1 MKKYVTKFISVF
13 LTILMAITVLPMS
26 VHANDQSKFNEETI
40 NNIISEQNADN
51 SNNIASEIIDSRTEN
66 SKTYLMDDGTYCDVI
81 SAKQIHE
88 SETNNL
94 ESIAPQLDQ
103 LPATT
108 DEAIE
113 LINEYAENTNNGINY
128 TSNQT
133 SNVSQNTFDFFA
145 CNLHVNLLSSSN
157 GINLNTNNEKGIFL
171 MKPNISE
178 LYFSNNR
185 VINKVTVSFNVS
197 GYTKRQ
203 EARLYCYYGD
213 NAYTNESLSY
223 DDLSSKQVVDLCNVN
238 KGTTQIFFNITEI
251 YSKWDRNTIEN
262 NGIYFGSNS
271 NNPYTLSN
279 PTITIEYTSCGYD
292 DINQTYHNIDLGN
305 AGQVLI
311 NDYTNTLTLKQNL
324 AGIDLNLMGVDLTKY
339 LTFSNDGINSSCGPN
354 STLNYNSSVKLYN
367 NSLVW
372 KMFDGSQKV
381 FNRPENCVADENG
394 VEHWTEIEDTRTG
407 INTAELNIDDSAIES
422 EGIFTNYSNMSIEYG
437 NSVYTFDS
445 NGYLSQIACGDTNIQ
460 LSFSNGTIT
469 KIIDG
474 DSNKYSLVYGS
485 FQYNDESYTYLK
497 KISVKDKNNASIKYD
512 GQNDY
517 TVNCS
522 YTVNE
527 DGTVTYKTVYPNNEA
542 LEVIYDNSFNI
553 ISVKYNDITTAF
565 EYKEGQKYI
574 SGYTQ
579 TDKDNQVISEVSID
593 SSNTFERVY
602 TYITE
607 DNKTEILDFNKL
619 GQLVSSIDKNG
630 NQVCFDYDDYGNLC
644 SYALEESTPNLIIN
658 GDFNFQSQWNELG
671 DHVVFDNGNINLSVS
686 TSSNQGLYQYL
697 NNISADKTYVLSISG
712 QCNNM
717 VSSDN
722 AFLGAVLLGYD
733 KNDNEI
739 SIKLPLIKG
748 NCLGN
753 QFETKKIAFKLE
765 ESLSDVEIH
774 VVSNV
779 QSNIATIDYVSLQE
793 AENSS
798 VSIDI
803 GTPISEVFND
813 KGLIESETIDDG
825 TQKLVTQYTYDASNN
840 VSEITDQN
848 GIKTYYAYENGKMV
862 RKGFVKDGETI
873 VNPVEFSYS
882 SIGLLESVE
891 QVIDTLV
898 TGENQFKTEY
908 QYKYDKV
915 SEVTRNGI
923 TYLFDYYTN
932 GEIKSIV
939 LKDPS
944 NVEEDI
950 KLIENDYSDP
960 QYNTVIN
967 YANGYSAKIKQNSNR
982 VSEINYT
989 DSAGNTVLK
998 YTYSYDDK
1006 GTLQSIFDNDK
1017 IKTCFS
1023 DNGFSI
1029 LYKDSNTTPENGN
1042 GFREIYKKTLND
1054 DGSVL
1059 ETYLSDFVDENGNPT
1074 ETNFSYPVITTKQG
1088 NNTVYTQ
1095 NISTEKRHSSSTD
1108 ISISYDTNLK
1118 SVRDYF
1124 GRLTE
1129 NEVDLNL
1136 AYINTKEENAEYNNY
1151 HMNINSSYSYKELP
1165 SNVSESSESRT
1176 ITTNLMSQ
1184 RKDSYE
1190 FGIGDN
1196 KTIGE
1201 LTYAYEYYTNGKLKL
1216 ISLAYEEVVDNPDA
1230 NGSDTTRIVYE
1241 PISYY
1246 EYDSNGNISFELNMQ
1261 NGVCLK
1267 YRYNSYGVLS
1277 ERIYYNIDNC
1287 LYEDL
1292 YNFLAQKCAIS
1303 SPSVEVP
1310 NPDFD
1315 IELIPNIEKS
1325 STIFT
1330 YEGNALK
1337 TISSND
1343 FEDGYVNLE
1352 NDKLG
1357 QPTYCVSINSLSGE
1371 EFIGKCEW
1379 TGNLL
1384 TGFETTD
1391 NRFEF
1396 TYDVN
1401 GYRTSK
1407 KTYSK
1412 SGEEWDYNITV
1423 FYNWENGILQ
1433 GLYLINEEEVSNA
1446 TGYTDIIYDINNS
1459 PVAIQTPLG
1468 MQYLLEKDANGN
1480 VISLINPEGEKICY
1494 YNYDAFGNISAKE
1507 LGDNW
1512 GEEVV
1517 NGITMLY
1524 NPCTY
1529 KGALYDYDIGMYF
1542 IQGRCYSPVFG
1553 RYLNIS
1559 NYDSLN
1565 SVSETPNTNPYMF
1578 CSNDPINNSDSVIK
1592 EIDNSSVE
1600 LLSNGFTTDMSK
1612 AFLSRSYCSAF
1623 TNSLLKKYGIIDSS
1637 GEYRFMGMSKE
1648 RIQSDL
1654 FAHSVGRYCEEAINR
1669 VNSVWGDGWLYNNRG
1684 AFSIYV
1690 NNRDRYYKKYEEI
1703 WNSAEAIRKY
1713 AVNKG
1718 IYIGL

>member
-1 MKKYVTKFISVF
+1 MKKIVTKFISVF
-13 LTILMAITVLPMS
+13 LTVLMAITVLPMS
-26 VHANDQSKFNEETI
+26 VYANDQSKFDEETI

-103 LPATT
+103 LPSTT
-108 DEAIE
+108 DDAID
-113 LINEYAENTNNGINY
+113 LINAYSAEVNSDSNLDSKLIGSISNDALQFYKCNNYITELDSKIKITGKA
-128 TSNQT
+128 
-133 SNVSQNTFDFFA
+133 V
-145 CNLHVNLLSSSN
+145 
-157 GINLNTNNEKGIFL
+157 FL

-178 LYFSNNR
+178 LYFSNNKI
-185 VINKVTVSFNVS
+185 INKVTISFAISEKDDS
-197 GYTKRQ
+197 GS
-203 EARLYCYYGD
+203 RLYCYYGD
-213 NAYTNESLSY
+213 TDYVNSSLKYSN
-223 DDLSSKQVVDLCNVN
+223 LSSKAIIDFCKIEANTSRVS
-238 KGTTQIFFNITEI
+238 FNITDI

-262 NGIYFGSNS
+262 NGIYFGNNS
-271 NNPYTLSN
+271 GNEYALSN
-279 PTITIEYTSCGYD
+279 PIITIDYTQCGYD

-339 LTFSNDGINSSCGPN
+339 LTFSNDGINNSCGPN

-372 KMFDGSQKV
+372 KMFDGSEKI
-381 FNRPENCVADENG
+381 FNRPIDSMADENG
-394 VEHWTEIEDTRTG
+394 FEKWAEIEDTRTG
-407 INTAELNIDDSAIES
+407 INTAELNIDDVAIES
-422 EGIFTNYSNMSIEYG
+422 EGIFTNYGNMSIEYG

-445 NGYLSQIACGDTNIQ
+445 NGYLSQIACGDTKIQ

-469 KIIDG
+469 EIIDG
-474 DSNKYSLVYGS
+474 DGNKYSLVYGS
-485 FQYNDESYTYLK
+485 FQYNNETCTYLK
-497 KISVKDKNNASIKYD
+497 KISVKDKNNVSVKFD
-512 GQNDY
+512 GQNNY

-553 ISVKYNDITTAF
+553 ISVKYNDIATAF

-574 SGYTQ
+574 LGYIQ
-579 TDKDNQVISEVSID
+579 TDKDNNTISNVSID

-607 DNKTEILDFNKL
+607 DGKTEILDFNKL
-619 GQLVSSIDKNG
+619 GQLISSTDKNG

-644 SYALEESTPNLIIN
+644 SYALEETTPNLITD
-658 GDFNFQSQWNELG
+658 GDFISDEAWSFKKDDCSVDG
-671 DHVVFDNGNINLSVS
+671 VS
-686 TSSNQGLYQYL
+686 TIPASLSAEQGLWQRIDNL
-697 NNISADKTYVLSISG
+697 SADKTYVLSISG

-722 AFLGAVLLGYD
+722 AFLGVVLLGYD
-733 KNDNEI
+733 KNDNKKHV
-739 SIKLPLIKG
+739 KLPLIKG
-748 NCLGN
+748 NGMDN

-765 ESLSDVEIH
+765 ESLSKVRIDVL
-774 VVSNV
+774 SNM
-779 QSNIATIDYVSLQE
+779 QANEATIDYVSLQE

-891 QVIDTLV
+891 QIIDTLA

-1029 LYKDSNTTPENGN
+1029 LYKDSNTTPENDN
-1042 GFREIYKKTLND
+1042 GFREIYKKTLID

-1059 ETYLSDFVDENGNPT
+1059 ETYLSDFVDENGKPT
-1074 ETNFSYPVITTKQG
+1074 ETNITYPVSTVKQG
-1088 NNTVYTQ
+1088 QNTVYTQ
-1095 NISTEKRHSSSTD
+1095 NISTEKLHSFSTG

-1124 GRLTE
+1124 GRLAE
-1129 NEVDLNL
+1129 NEVDLNPS
-1136 AYINTKEENAEYNNY
+1136 YRDTTVENAEYIPY
-1151 HMNINSSYSYKELP
+1151 HMNINSSYSYKAITADT
-1165 SNVSESSESRT
+1165 NGNINSEV
-1176 ITTNLMSQ
+1176 TTNLISQ

-1201 LTYAYEYYTNGKLKL
+1201 FTYAYEYYPNGKLKL
-1216 ISLAYEEVVDNPDA
+1216 ISLAYEEVVDNPDS
-1230 NGSDTTRIVYE
+1230 NGTDTTRIVYE

-1261 NGVCLK
+1261 NKICLK

-1292 YNFLAQKCAIS
+1292 YNFLAQKGVIS

-1310 NPDFD
+1310 NPEFD
-1315 IELIPNIEKS
+1315 IDSIPNVERTSIM
-1325 STIFT
+1325 FN
-1330 YEGNALK
+1330 YDGNALK
-1337 TISSND
+1337 TVSSND
-1343 FEDGYVNLE
+1343 SEGGYVSLD
-1352 NDKLG
+1352 NDELG

-1391 NRFEF
+1391 KRFEF

-1407 KTYSK
+1407 KSYTKKTDSWSY
-1412 SGEEWDYNITV
+1412 DNTV
-1423 FYNWENGILQ
+1423 FYNWEDGVLQ
-1433 GLYLINEEEVSNA
+1433 GIYLINEENVSEIVI
-1446 TGYTDIIYDINNS
+1446 YTDIIYDINNS
-1459 PVAIQTPLG
+1459 PVAIQTPSG
-1468 MQYLLEKDANGN
+1468 MQYLFEKDANGN

-1600 LLSNGFTTDMSK
+1600 LLNNGFTTEMSK

-1623 TNSLLKKYGIIDSS
+1623 TNSLLKKYGIMDSS

-1669 VNSVWGDGWLYNNRG
+1669 VNSIWGDGWLYNNRG

>member
-1 MKKYVTKFISVF
+1 MKKFVTKFTSVF
-13 LTILMAITVLPMS
+13 LTVLMTITVWPMS
-26 VHANDQSKFNEETI
+26 VYANNQSRFNEETI

-103 LPATT
+103 LPSTT
-108 DEAIE
+108 EEAIN
-113 LINEYAENTNNGINY
+113 LINAYSAEVN
-128 TSNQT
+128 SD
-133 SNVSQNTFDFFA
+133 SNVDSKLISSISSDALQFYK
-145 CNLHVNLLSSSN
+145 CNNYITELDNKIKIN
-157 GINLNTNNEKGIFL
+157 GKAVFL
-171 MKPNISE
+171 MKPTISE
-178 LYFSNNR
+178 LYFSNNKI
-185 VINKVTVSFNVS
+185 INKVTISFDVSEKNNRKS
-197 GYTKRQ
+197 
-203 EARLYCYYGD
+203 RLYCYYGD
-213 NAYTNESLSY
+213 TDYINNNLTYN
-223 DDLSSKQVVDLCNVN
+223 DLSSKAIIDFCKIETNTSRVS
-238 KGTTQIFFNITEI
+238 FNITDI

-262 NGIYFGSNS
+262 NGIYFGNNS
-271 NNPYTLSN
+271 GNAYALSN
-279 PTITIEYTSCGYD
+279 PIITIDYTQCGYD

-311 NDYTNTLTLKQNL
+311 NDYANTLTLKQTL
-324 AGIDLNLMGVDLTKY
+324 AGIDLNLMGVELTKY
-339 LTFSNDGINSSCGPN
+339 LTSSCQEINNSCGPN

-394 VEHWTEIEDTRTG
+394 FEKWAEIEDTRNG
-407 INTAELNIDDSAIES
+407 INTAELNIDDVAIES
-422 EGIFTNYSNMSIEYG
+422 EGIFTNYSNMFIEYG

-469 KIIDG
+469 EITDG
-474 DSNKYSLVYGS
+474 DGNKYSLVYGS
-485 FQYNDESYTYLK
+485 FQHNNETYTYLK
-497 KISVKDKNNASIKYD
+497 KISVKDKNNNLVKFD

-517 TVNCS
+517 TINCF

-553 ISVKYNDITTAF
+553 ISVKYNDIITAF
-565 EYKEGQKYI
+565 EYKAGQKYI
-574 SGYTQ
+574 SEYTQ
-579 TDKDNQVISEVSID
+579 TDKEDLVISEVSID
-593 SSNTFERVY
+593 SSNTFERIF

-607 DNKTEILDFNKL
+607 DGKTEILDFNKL
-619 GQLVSSIDKNG
+619 GQLISSIDKNG
-630 NQVCFDYDDYGNLC
+630 NQVCFDYDDYGNLS
-644 SYALEESTPNLIIN
+644 SYALEETTPNLISDGEFDFGDPWSEIN
-658 GDFNFQSQWNELG
+658 DTVDIDGVAIIPASLSNEQGLWQSLE
-671 DHVVFDNGNINLSVS
+671 NLSA
-686 TSSNQGLYQYL
+686 N
-697 NNISADKTYVLSISG
+697 KTYVFSIAG
-712 QCNNM
+712 QCNDM

-722 AFLGAVLLGYD
+722 AFLGAELFGYD
-733 KNDNEI
+733 ENGNET
-739 SIKLPLIKG
+739 SIRLPLIKG
-748 NCLGN
+748 NCLEN

-765 ESLSDVEIH
+765 ESLSDVEIR
-774 VVSNV
+774 VISNV
-779 QSNIATIDYVSLQE
+779 QANEATIDYVSLQE

-803 GTPISEVFND
+803 GTPISEVFNS

-862 RKGFVKDGETI
+862 RKGFLKDGETI
-873 VNPVEFSYS
+873 VNPIEFSYS

-891 QVIDTLV
+891 QIIDTLAS
-898 TGENQFKTEY
+898 GESQFKTEY

-923 TYLFDYYTN
+923 TYLFDYYSN
-932 GEIKSIV
+932 NEIKSIS
-939 LKDPS
+939 LKNSS
-944 NVEEDI
+944 NNNQAV
-950 KLIENDYSDP
+950 KLIEKSYSDDI
-960 QYNTVIN
+960 YSMIIT
-967 YANGYSAKIKQNSNR
+967 YANGSSARIKQTDNL

-989 DSAGNTVLK
+989 DTNDNTILK

-1029 LYKDSNTTPENGN
+1029 LYKDSNTTLENSN
-1042 GFREIYKKTLND
+1042 RFREIYKKAIND
-1054 DGSVL
+1054 DGSVS

-1095 NISTEKRHSSSTD
+1095 NISTEKLHSSSTD
-1108 ISISYDTNLK
+1108 ISIKYATNLK

-1136 AYINTKEENAEYNNY
+1136 SYINTKEENPKYNNY
-1151 HMNINSSYSYKELP
+1151 HMNINSSYLYKELP
-1165 SNVSESSESRT
+1165 SNVNESPESRT
-1176 ITTNLMSQ
+1176 ITTNLISQ

-1190 FGIGDN
+1190 FGIGDS
-1196 KTIGE
+1196 KIIDE

-1216 ISLAYEEVVDNPDA
+1216 ISLAFEEVVDNPDA
-1230 NGSDTTRIVYE
+1230 NGTDTTRIVYE

-1261 NGVCLK
+1261 NNICLK
-1267 YRYNSYGVLS
+1267 YHYNSYGVLS

-1287 LYEDL
+1287 LHEDL
-1292 YNFLAQKCAIS
+1292 YNFLAQKGAIS

-1310 NPDFD
+1310 NPEFD
-1315 IELIPNIEKS
+1315 IDSIPNIEKS

-1337 TISSND
+1337 TVSSND
-1343 FEDGYVNLE
+1343 FEEGYVNID
-1352 NDKLG
+1352 NDELG
-1357 QPTYCVSINSLSGE
+1357 QPTYCVGINPLSE
-1371 EFIGKCEW
+1371 EKFIGKCEW

-1391 NRFEF
+1391 KRFEF

-1407 KTYSK
+1407 KTYTKKADSW
-1412 SGEEWDYNITV
+1412 SYGNTV
-1423 FYNWENGILQ
+1423 FYNWEDGILQ
-1433 GLYLINEEEVSNA
+1433 GLYLINDEDVPNVI
-1446 TGYTDIIYDINNS
+1446 GYTDIIYDINNS

-1468 MQYLLEKDANGN
+1468 MQYLFEKDANGN
-1480 VISLINPEGEKICY
+1480 VISLINPEGERICY
-1494 YNYDAFGNISAKE
+1494 YTYDVFGNISAKE
-1507 LGDNW
+1507 AGDNLGDHII
-1512 GEEVV
+1512 

-1529 KGALYDYDIGMYF
+1529 KGALYDYEIGMYF
-1542 IQGRCYSPVFG
+1542 IQGRCYSPYLG

-1565 SVSETPNTNPYMF
+1565 SVSETPNTNPYIF
-1578 CSNDPINNSDSVIK
+1578 CNNDPINNSDSAIK
-1592 EIDNSSVE
+1592 EVDNSSVE
-1600 LLSNGFTTDMSK
+1600 LLSNGFTTEMSK

-1623 TNSLLKKYGIIDSS
+1623 ANSLLKKYGTMDSS

-1684 AFSIYV
+1684 AFSIYI